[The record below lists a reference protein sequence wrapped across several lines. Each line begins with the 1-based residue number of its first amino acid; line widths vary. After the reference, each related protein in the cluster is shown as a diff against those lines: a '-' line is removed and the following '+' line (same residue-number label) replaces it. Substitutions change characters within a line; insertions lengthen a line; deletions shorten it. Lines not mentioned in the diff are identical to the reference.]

1 MGCSTFFPSSSSPL
15 FTTSPSSSRS
25 AQSALSLQPGSII
38 QTWPTGQLIKLLLLL
53 VNSSLQVDDKYIW
66 KRSEARADKKYM
78 SYITS
83 NMVMMGILP
92 MILLSVL
99 NWLIYRAISRAH
111 ALRASLKT
119 SNAHRRDSTMAT
131 VLTAIVIVFVVCHT
145 PKAALNMYE
154 VCTVS

>member
-1 MGCSTFFPSSSSPL
+1 M
-15 FTTSPSSSRS
+15 
-25 AQSALSLQPGSII
+25 
-38 QTWPTGQLIKLLLLL
+38 
-53 VNSSLQVDDKYIW
+53 DDKYIW

-154 VCTVS
+154 VCTVSLIVYQKSHENVNFTGDS